1 MMDQKKVGASTPP
14 AETAMSLYQEAMLL
28 FSQGADHEDVI
39 VLLGMAQACALVSIA
54 YNQGR
59 FSS

>member
-1 MMDQKKVGASTPP
+1 
-14 AETAMSLYQEAMLL
+14 MSLYQEAMLL